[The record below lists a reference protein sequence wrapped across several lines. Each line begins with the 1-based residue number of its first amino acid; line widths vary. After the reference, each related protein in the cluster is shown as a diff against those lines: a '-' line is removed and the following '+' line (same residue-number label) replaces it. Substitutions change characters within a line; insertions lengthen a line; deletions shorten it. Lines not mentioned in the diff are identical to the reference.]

1 MASVLGLAGLAVPA
15 LLVMAGVL
23 LFSLLTGYVM
33 HQLTKLDLATCLLA
47 STPGGLTEMSL
58 LSEDLGADTPKI
70 AVMQTARLLYVVAFF
85 PTMIEFVAHALG

>member
-58 LSEDLGADTPKI
+58 LSEGHLGRI
-70 AVMQTARLLYVVAFF
+70 RLRSRLCRRRAYFMSWRF
-85 PTMIEFVAHALG
+85 SRQ